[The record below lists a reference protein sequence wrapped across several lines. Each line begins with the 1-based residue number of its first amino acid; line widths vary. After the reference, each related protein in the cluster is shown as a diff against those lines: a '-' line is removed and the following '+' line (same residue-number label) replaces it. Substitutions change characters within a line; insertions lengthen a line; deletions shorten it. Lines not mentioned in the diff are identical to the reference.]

1 MQAMSGLI
9 VDLGREDS
17 LALLASAPVGQLYSP
32 EARFPLSIR
41 SISSLTATTL

>member
-17 LALLASAPVGQLYSP
+17 ALLASAPVGQLYSP
-32 EARFPLSIR
+32 GGAPSRYPSGQFR
-41 SISSLTATTL
+41 R